1 MHWIIYKKKKSR
13 EKRGCSFQTQNVR
26 HFRRREITED
36 PEFLETL
43 IGEKLKVLCEF
54 ITVNLTFST
63 NKSSIS
69 RQRDEDLEIIEI
81 YVFFPYIQVY
91 MKQKVEGSL

>member
-1 MHWIIYKKKKSR
+1 MKSR
-13 EKRGCSFQTQNVR
+13 EQRGCSFQTQNVR
-26 HFRRREITED
+26 HFRRWEINED

-81 YVFFPYIQVY
+81 YVLFTYIQV
-91 MKQKVEGSL
+91 